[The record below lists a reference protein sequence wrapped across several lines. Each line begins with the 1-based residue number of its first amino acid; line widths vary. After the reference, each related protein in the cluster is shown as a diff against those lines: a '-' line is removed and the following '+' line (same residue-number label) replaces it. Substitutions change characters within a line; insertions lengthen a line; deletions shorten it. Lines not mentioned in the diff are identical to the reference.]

1 MRYEEQEFTKSFDI
15 KIWKKVL
22 PFIMNF
28 KGILF
33 MVIALNLFCALAD
46 IALPLF
52 QRYAIDNFIEE
63 KTLSG
68 LGVFAAAYA
77 VVIGLQ
83 ALSVIF
89 FTRGSMKIE
98 MRLGRDMK
106 KACFEHLQ
114 TLSFSY
120 YNVTPVG
127 YILAR
132 VMNDTNKIAGLVA
145 WNKI

>member
-52 QRYAIDNFIEE
+52 QRYAIDN
-63 KTLSG
+63 L
-68 LGVFAAAYA
+68 
-77 VVIGLQ
+77 
-83 ALSVIF
+83 
-89 FTRGSMKIE
+89 
-98 MRLGRDMK
+98 
-106 KACFEHLQ
+106 
-114 TLSFSY
+114 
-120 YNVTPVG
+120 
-127 YILAR
+127 
-132 VMNDTNKIAGLVA
+132 
-145 WNKI
+145 